1 MDFVIKTVSSFTTKF
16 TRTEFELSSNTEKY
30 GPENDDDDDDD
41 ELFLQNDFPTKVL
54 RIIPSLDHYRR
65 FSPSQTSLL
74 PLVSRPKYI
83 MLYITVLAI
92 EKKFGKT
99 WV

>member
-1 MDFVIKTVSSFTTKF
+1 MDFVDKAVCSFTTKF
-16 TRTEFELSSNTEKY
+16 ARIEFELSSNTEKY
-30 GPENDDDDDDD
+30 GPENDDDDDD

-54 RIIPSLDHYRR
+54 RIIPSLDHCQR

-74 PLVSRPKYI
+74 PLVLRPKYI

-92 EKKFGKT
+92 QKKFSKT

>member
-1 MDFVIKTVSSFTTKF
+1 MDFVDKAVCSFTTKF
-16 TRTEFELSSNTEKY
+16 ARIEFELSSNTEKY
-30 GPENDDDDDDD
+30 GPENDDDDDD

-54 RIIPSLDHYRR
+54 RIIRSLDHCRR
-65 FSPSQTSLL
+65 FSQSQTSLL
-74 PLVSRPKYI
+74 PLVLRPKYI